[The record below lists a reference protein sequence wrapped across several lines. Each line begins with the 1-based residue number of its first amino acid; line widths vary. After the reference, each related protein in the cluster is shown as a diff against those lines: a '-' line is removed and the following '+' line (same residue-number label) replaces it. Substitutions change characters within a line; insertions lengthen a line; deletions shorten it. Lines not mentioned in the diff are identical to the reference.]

1 MEVHTPRAEKEMSLQ
16 IQKVSH
22 QVLSIINKG
31 IIKDTHL
38 HISLENLRTRW
49 RKEPKNFQIGKNI
62 LPRKKELECINLP
75 ISHNGW
81 TKILKYLQS
90 SKEKNIFNL
99 EFYVYQTINKKKCK
113 IKSHVPFLWKLL
125 KHVYQENKMNTK
137 KGRHE
142 IQEIVEITSTPLKRN
157 PKMRIVQNASLTQF
171 K

>member
-1 MEVHTPRAEKEMSLQ
+1 M
-16 IQKVSH
+16 
-22 QVLSIINKG
+22 
-31 IIKDTHL
+31 
-38 HISLENLRTRW
+38 
-49 RKEPKNFQIGKNI
+49 
-62 LPRKKELECINLP
+62 PRKKKLECINLP
-75 ISHNGW
+75 ISNNGW

-142 IQEIVEITSTPLKRN
+142 IQEIVEIISTPLKRN
-157 PKMRIVQNASLTQF
+157 PKMKIVQNA
-171 K
+171 